1 MSEVAKR
8 GRTGVVDSIFM
19 TFPCENQ
26 TFRESR
32 TRLFLE
38 GAGETKLEQQRHDP
52 QLCQRRIALSLVDTS
67 GREWK
72 RNVQREKDLLYLV
85 VEFSIT
91 L

>member
-1 MSEVAKR
+1 MAKH
-8 GRTGVVDSIFM
+8 GRAEDVDSIFM
-19 TFPCENQ
+19 TFPRENQ

-38 GAGETKLEQQRHDP
+38 GAGETKLKQRHDP
-52 QLCQRRIALSLVDTS
+52 QLSQRRVALSLVDTS

>member
-1 MSEVAKR
+1 MAKR
-8 GRTGVVDSIFM
+8 GRAGVVDSIFM
-19 TFPCENQ
+19 TFPRENQ

-52 QLCQRRIALSLVDTS
+52 QLSQKRIALSLVDTS